1 MHKINFSKRVSCQNS
16 YEADTAENITGQ
28 QQEKD
33 TMGSDDRSS
42 DGDTFTERQGQVKN
56 VVKERRKCNNLQPT
70 NDDVFCNENISS
82 VMIFS
87 LL

>member
-16 YEADTAENITGQ
+16 YEADTAENTKRQ

-42 DGDTFTERQGQVKN
+42 DGDISTEGHGQVKN
-56 VVKERRKCNNLQPT
+56 ARNCKNANRQL
-70 NDDVFCNENISS
+70 
-82 VMIFS
+82 MMFS
-87 LL
+87 IT